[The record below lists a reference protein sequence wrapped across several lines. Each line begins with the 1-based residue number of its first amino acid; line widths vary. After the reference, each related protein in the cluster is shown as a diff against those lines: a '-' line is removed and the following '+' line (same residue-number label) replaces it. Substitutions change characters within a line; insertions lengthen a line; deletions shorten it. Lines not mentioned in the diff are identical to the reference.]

1 MKIILILACLSLT
14 ACSTPPRLL
23 AAMYDSNDPCQNY
36 YKDPNYQMP
45 SFCGAGS
52 GTRYVTRDYR
62 SGNYLTVT
70 KAQK

>member
-1 MKIILILACLSLT
+1 MKTLILLIALALT
-14 ACSTPPRLL
+14 GCATPPRFL
-23 AAMYDSNDPCQNY
+23 AAMYDNNDPCQS
-36 YKDPNYQMP
+36 KGQVNYQYP